1 MNRALQWKL
10 VAGFVLV
17 FLAGGVTGAFVGMA
31 HAHNKFFQT
40 PHRAFLKERMGDR
53 LRKQLNLT
61 AEQVQK
67 ISPIV
72 DKASTDMETI
82 RTETARRVHETMA
95 QAHREMAGNLTDE
108 QRKKL
113 QEIESRH
120 RGHRMLFH
128 ERHPPP
134 SPEADDHQD

>member
-31 HAHNKFFQT
+31 QARNKFFQT

-61 AEQVQK
+61 PEQVQK

-72 DKASTDMETI
+72 DKASTDLETI
-82 RTETARRVHETMA
+82 RTETTRRVHETMA
-95 QAHREMAGNLTDE
+95 QAHRDMAVNLTDE
-108 QRKKL
+108 QRTKL
-113 QEIESRH
+113 QEMESRH
-120 RGHRMLFH
+120 RGRRMLFH

-134 SPEADDHQD
+134 SPEADDRQD